1 MRMLPSQTK
10 NSQRANQNKTLR
22 RFQSQQQYVET
33 LWTSNYPWQSS
44 RLFVTRCLPW
54 KKLGVKKKASG
65 NQTWLA
71 GLSKYSLNKMISK
84 YPLNKIDDH
93 HEFPLKRRMVAANH
107 PRFEDLPTSRLKKT
121 CFAGKPTVQT
131 CRFAPFPGS
140 SAQTLSMKRTVS
152 PDATRCQSC
161 AAGTC
166 WPWKDGRK
174 FWMGCKATCGVV
186 KCNFGNMG
194 YPKSRGLW
202 MFIIIS
208 PFTLLFGALHKFGHT
223 SWSISKWLVSGMDSC
238 WLYQIN
244 GVECQIMT
252 LDSWGEYHPT

>member
-107 PRFEDLPTSRLKKT
+107 PRFEDLPTSRLKKHVSQENPQ
-121 CFAGKPTVQT
+121 CKPAGLL
-131 CRFAPFPGS
+131 PF
-140 SAQTLSMKRTVS
+140 Q
-152 PDATRCQSC
+152 
-161 AAGTC
+161 AALLKLFR
-166 WPWKDGRK
+166 WSERSHQMPLVAKVALRGRAGRGK
-174 FWMGCKATCGVV
+174 TGGNFEWDV
-186 KCNFGNMG
+186 KQHV
-194 YPKSRGLW
+194 GL
-202 MFIIIS
+202 
-208 PFTLLFGALHKFGHT
+208 
-223 SWSISKWLVSGMDSC
+223 
-238 WLYQIN
+238 
-244 GVECQIMT
+244 
-252 LDSWGEYHPT
+252 